1 MPLEPPT
8 KNNNPF
14 FGTQDLLVKVLIA
27 DCGGHGRA
35 LELLAESIDDIR
47 KNPVQ
52 FDREKRVLCSEHG
65 FC

>member
-14 FGTQDLLVKVLIA
+14 FGNQDLLVKVLIA

-35 LELLAESIDDIR
+35 LGVVVR